1 MLKMSGISKNE
12 LKLVSDIEF
21 RKKYYFSRQ
30 EIRHHFLNQKQ
41 MTNTIYTMRKKGR
54 IIRLSKTKYF
64 LVPIK
69 ARQGK
74 WTDYPLIISDEM
86 FNGQDYFVG
95 GWYAAHYWKLTDQ
108 IPMQVDVFTT
118 KRQGKIN
125 LLNSRFVF
133 HRTTAQR
140 IKTKSIVREI
150 GKHHFKIL
158 SKREATKWM
167 KSRR

>member
-1 MLKMSGISKNE
+1 MNGISKNE
-12 LKLVSDIEF
+12 LKLVSDMEF
-21 RKKYYFSRQ
+21 RKKYYFCLKD
-30 EIRHHFLNQKQ
+30 IAFHFVNQKQ
-41 MTNTIYTMRKKGR
+41 MRNTIYTLRKKGR
-54 IIRLSKTKYF
+54 IIRLSKNKYF

-69 ARQGK
+69 ARHGK
-74 WTDYPLIISDEM
+74 WTDYPLIIVDEM

-95 GWYAAHYWKLTDQ
+95 GWYAAHYWRLTDQ